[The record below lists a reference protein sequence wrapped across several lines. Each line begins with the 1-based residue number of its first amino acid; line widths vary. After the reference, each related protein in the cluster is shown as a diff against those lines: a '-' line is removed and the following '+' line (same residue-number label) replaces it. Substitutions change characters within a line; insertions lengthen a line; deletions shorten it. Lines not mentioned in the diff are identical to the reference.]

1 MFFLVCN
8 SPEELRRRVPS
19 LSLKISLTHKDTV
32 IQNKKV
38 NELTVMMNLQRVR
51 VE

>member
-8 SPEELRRRVPS
+8 SPEELRVPS